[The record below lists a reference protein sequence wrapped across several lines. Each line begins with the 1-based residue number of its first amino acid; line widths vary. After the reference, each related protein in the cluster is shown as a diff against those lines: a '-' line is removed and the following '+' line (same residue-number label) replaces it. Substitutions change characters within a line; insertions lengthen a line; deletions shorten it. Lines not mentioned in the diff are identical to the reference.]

1 LGTFCSRFF
10 TAGRIELGDPLRMVA
25 SRHSHWKP
33 MAFRYRLLGGEIQDT
48 TNIRR
53 LGNGESA
60 SLIRRREEKKVR
72 HPHIGREQSRRSHEL
87 RNVVTKS
94 QHSPNDKI
102 EAVVRSIDFSR
113 NNSARAREG

>member
-1 LGTFCSRFF
+1 MGERRDRASSARTSLVGVSRLEDILFSAL
-10 TAGRIELGDPLRMVA
+10 TAERIELGDPLRMVA

-60 SLIRRREEKKVR
+60 
-72 HPHIGREQSRRSHEL
+72 
-87 RNVVTKS
+87 
-94 QHSPNDKI
+94 
-102 EAVVRSIDFSR
+102 
-113 NNSARAREG
+113 